1 MSENELLE
9 DLARLA
15 RQQEDTS
22 TPRDQD
28 EAVLLQPLD
37 QAARARIADRVLAL
51 MQAEAPAAPDAPAM
65 DVEAAAQDE
74 AGEAGAVRDAPG
86 GRIIPFRRRWL
97 LAVPALAAAAVLLL
111 LLRPHD
117 GLAPLP
123 AFQMEVSGGRK
134 AVRGSEE
141 QAALRV
147 GQGDRVTLVLRPA
160 TAVRGAVA
168 ARVFVVGPDG
178 KGAGKGAPGVAPDIT
193 PTIAPEASP
202 DGAIRITGLGPA
214 LAALPPGTYR
224 LVVAVG
230 RPDAL
235 PNAPPSGAAP
245 ADMWILE
252 RTVERVAP

>member
-22 TPRDQD
+22 TPRDED

-51 MQAEAPAAPDAPAM
+51 AQADAPAAPDAVN
-65 DVEAAAQDE
+65 VET
-74 AGEAGAVRDAPG
+74 AGEAGDEAVRDAPG

-97 LAVPALAAAAVLLL
+97 MAVPALAAAAVLLL
-111 LLRPHD
+111 LLRPLD

-141 QAALRV
+141 HAVLRV
-147 GQGDRVTLVLRPA
+147 GQGDGVTLVLRPA

-178 KGAGKGAPGVAPDIT
+178 KGPPGVWPDIT
-193 PTIAPEASP
+193 PKAAPDVSP

-230 RPDAL
+230 RPEAL
-235 PNAPPSGAAP
+235 PNAPPGAAPSGAAT